1 MGKLQVPGLGIAQE
15 RGKLKEDKEW
25 ILDKPHY

>member
-1 MGKLQVPGLGIAQE
+1 MGKLQVPGLTEAKE
-15 RGKLKEDKEW
+15 PGKLQEDKEW